1 MSLSTFLTSPW
12 QNGVYGFTLPLI
24 EKRHE
29 CRSKLGQSEP
39 PGRLPPAPGPYV
51 DQRTVL
57 PQELLW
63 VYFWRP
69 FSRLSSLPRPSTSA
83 SRLVDTYV
91 SQATLLTIANAVVTR
106 RRAEVCTLPLSIL
119 ACSEPPGRHPPAP
132 GSHSSRPIPGWSSVD
147 LPESPRNLFCTRFG
161 EIF

>member
-29 CRSKLGQSEP
+29 CHSKLGQSEP

-69 FSRLSSLPRPSTSA
+69 FFTTLVASLAVNLRLA
-83 SRLVDTYV
+83 
-91 SQATLLTIANAVVTR
+91 A
-106 RRAEVCTLPLSIL
+106 
-119 ACSEPPGRHPPAP
+119 GRHIRKPSYSAYY
-132 GSHSSRPIPGWSSVD
+132 R
-147 LPESPRNLFCTRFG
+147 
-161 EIF
+161 